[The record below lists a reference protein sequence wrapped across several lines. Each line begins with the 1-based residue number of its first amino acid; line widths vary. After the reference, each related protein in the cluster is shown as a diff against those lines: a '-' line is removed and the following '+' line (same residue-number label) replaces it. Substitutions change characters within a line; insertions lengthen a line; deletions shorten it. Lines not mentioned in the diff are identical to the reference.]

1 MAKSK
6 TSQSAGDTNKITPL
20 HIYESLWRCRD
31 FEISHLWQ
39 RSVFLTAFL
48 VLAYTGYGFVL
59 MKICDHIIEKAP
71 KISQIG
77 FRYLNIIGFMI
88 ALVGIILSILW
99 IKMGKGSKAWYERYE
114 DALTQIER
122 DKDYVTTEVLVM
134 NQRKCMHGALPEPE
148 YMDNC
153 LLSTN
158 GGRFSPSRIN
168 ICIGQLSLIVFTLAS
183 LGQMIFYGI
192 IVSDFDICFCCESIV
207 FFVNIVF
214 VVLALIFCNKQCRST
229 SEKKRHKNRE
239 REDSGYTG

>member
-1 MAKSK
+1 MEPRFFIIM
-6 TSQSAGDTNKITPL
+6 TQSSPVPQSGENADKITPL

-59 MKICDHIIEKAP
+59 MKICDHIIGAQE
-71 KISQIG
+71 ISQIG

-99 IKMGKGSKAWYERYE
+99 IMMGKGSKAWYEQYE
-114 DALTQIER
+114 RALYNIER
-122 DKDYVTTEVLVM
+122 DRRYITKSVSKM
-134 NQRKCMHGALPEPE
+134 NVRKYMHGSLPKLKFN
-148 YMDNC
+148 YN
-153 LLSTN
+153 LWSTD

-168 ICIGQLSLIVFTLAS
+168 IRIGQLSLIVFTLAS

-192 IVSDFDICFCCESIV
+192 IVSDFDTCFCCESIV
-207 FFVNIVF
+207 LGLNIVF

-229 SEKKRHKNRE
+229 SE
-239 REDSGYTG
+239 